1 MKKRL
6 VLVALG
12 TVIAAPAFAQH
23 DPNDP
28 NDPRRVRSLYQQQ
41 SSTIPSGDIYYGRNG
56 NANPD
61 FQPGSSR
68 WKANPKSKH
77 ARHHIS
83 VSQK

>member
-1 MKKRL
+1 MKKLL
-6 VLVALG
+6 VLIALG
-12 TVIAAPAFAQH
+12 AVIPAPAFAQQ

-28 NDPRRVRSLYQQQ
+28 NDPRRVRSLYQQR

-61 FQPGSSR
+61 FQSGGSR

-77 ARHHIS
+77 ARHRSS